1 MDNRVRKE
9 AGVEMW
15 PKEKGVNT
23 QCPSSSGKFKVSILL
38 LEPLTPPPP
47 LPLSPSLDSPATRL
61 LPVPVPAPGT
71 PAPPPHWLELG
82 LGEAKQEAVG
92 CRVSVSGGNNRFC
105 LWRVQEGCRCY
116 KLL

>member
-23 QCPSSSGKFKVSILL
+23 QCPTSSGKFKVSVLL
-38 LEPLTPPPP
+38 LEPLTPPP
-47 LPLSPSLDSPATRL
+47 LYPSALLLTVL
-61 LPVPVPAPGT
+61 LPDSCQCPYPH
-71 PAPPPHWLELG
+71 PHWLELG

-105 LWRVQEGCRCY
+105 LWRVQEGCRCF